1 MPRLLNSRRQARH
14 SRQVAIW
21 PVTCSVCQCRKSSLG
36 VNWRRRVAALLLFR
50 RILVN
55 APTLDGWYLLRGQA
69 GAMSRTTGIHALLF
83 SGLSR
88 REGARGEVGVAPN
101 LVVLAVALT
110 ALGLFAA
117 IYHPVGTAMLIQLL
131 ASR

>member
-1 MPRLLNSRRQARH
+1 
-14 SRQVAIW
+14 
-21 PVTCSVCQCRKSSLG
+21 
-36 VNWRRRVAALLLFR
+36 
-50 RILVN
+50 
-55 APTLDGWYLLRGQA
+55 YLLRGQA

-117 IYHPVGTAMLIQLL
+117 IYHPVGTAMLLPLL
-131 ASR
+131 ASRTILPASSTMQMLSGCVTSSHAPVDRGPPASFALCRAHRCDLSC